1 MWRSVTTK
9 GRWGRAAAVL
19 VAIASVL
26 VALVVVTNQLL
37 SDRRRQDVVNGLV
50 DRSNVQPAEIDQQAL
65 EDEIGRLMPV
75 VGPVPLGGILTVTG
89 DPGLVAVLQAGLG
102 NAAGVASYTVRI
114 KNVGTKSFD
123 GSFSTGGAWLD
134 TEDGGT
140 LYPPVVRTLTTG
152 SASPSTIG
160 PATEADLVLV
170 FNVPTQVR
178 PTRLRLSLRLG
189 QIYPTAEWNLT
200 S

>member
-114 KNVGTKSFD
+114 KSVGTKSFD

-140 LYPPVVRTLTTG
+140 L
-152 SASPSTIG
+152 
-160 PATEADLVLV
+160 
-170 FNVPTQVR
+170 
-178 PTRLRLSLRLG
+178 
-189 QIYPTAEWNLT
+189 
-200 S
+200 